1 MLQDKARSAGF
12 VFTAMDGGYA
22 GPLSA
27 IHGLRGTGAPARRN
41 AGAISGGRHGWRTRR
56 ASLRSRQPGAMFV

>member
-27 IHGLRGTGAPARRN
+27 IHGLRGTWAPARRN
-41 AGAISGGRHGWRTRR
+41 AGAIAGMATDGMPEQLDQMRKARDKGS
-56 ASLRSRQPGAMFV
+56 